1 MCHLVLFFP
10 KIYNSGE
17 EGALITFVYI
27 QTRHPSTLLP
37 LSLSN
42 TFEGQGYC
50 GWGVNRTGQRL
61 KTTPAQFFFR
71 CGLSFF
77 RGKGWSAFFFLEN
90 YHYPFD
96 LQVGPLLGT
105 QGGGGGGER
114 ESWPLLDKS

>member
-1 MCHLVLFFP
+1 MLCLHLFIFKSDTP
-10 KIYNSGE
+10 
-17 EGALITFVYI
+17 
-27 QTRHPSTLLP
+27 PTLLP

-61 KTTPAQFFFR
+61 KTTPARFFFR

-77 RGKGWSAFFFLEN
+77 RGGRAGGAFFLEN

-105 QGGGGGGER
+105 QGEGG